1 MSKSGCTTILPTT
14 RFLRKKTAS
23 PATVKSPFLPVL
35 VAATLLPLASQ
46 AALIATESFNYTD
59 GSVVGQTGGTGWNYE
74 GTDEPGAPAQIASNW
89 NSVFGSHQI
98 TTGALVTDNGGVLR
112 EYGGITEGTGSTSN
126 EREGAFRASG
136 SMFFSTT
143 MTVAAMS
150 AEGQNQWAGVSS
162 YDFGTERIFFGMP
175 GQTGAT
181 RYFGIAAP
189 GFGADTIGTIPVMA
203 GTTYTI
209 VGMLDFDNDL
219 LALWVNPDGN
229 DTAATHDI
237 SMAYTGTNWSSS
249 LRFASG
255 TSVTWDDVAVGTG
268 FSDVVVPEPSV
279 SLLALGS
286 AGLFALRRRRKP

>member
-1 MSKSGCTTILPTT
+1 MIRHPFRGLPDGSPANRQPKKTVKYTILPI
-14 RFLRKKTAS
+14 LI
-23 PATVKSPFLPVL
+23 
-35 VAATLLPLASQ
+35 AAGFLPLASQ
-46 AALIATESFNYTD
+46 AAVIATESFNYTD

-74 GTDEPGAPAQIASNW
+74 RTDEPGAPAQVASNW
-89 NSVFGSHQI
+89 NNVFGSHQI
-98 TTGALVTDNGGVLR
+98 LSGALVTNNGGVLR
-112 EYGGITEGTGSTSN
+112 EFGGITEGTGATSN

-136 SMFFSTT
+136 TMFFSTSI
-143 MTVAAMS
+143 TVGAMS
-150 AEGQNQWAGVSS
+150 PEGQNQWAGVSS

-189 GFGADTIGTIPVMA
+189 GFGADTISTIPVIA

-219 LALWVNPDGN
+219 LALWVNPDGG
-229 DTAATHDI
+229 DTTASYDV
-237 SMAYTGTNWSSS
+237 SMAYNGGNWSSA

-255 TSVTWDDVAVGTG
+255 TEVTWDDVAVGTS

-279 SLLALGS
+279 SLLAFGS
-286 AGLFALRRRRKP
+286 AGLFVFRRRRKA